1 MRRLGLLVLA
11 ILTIA
16 LLPFAA
22 TGVYAATRP
31 FWLPVPKPKPVPAP
45 EPAPAPPTVSPPI
58 VSSPAKPVGT
68 VLLMHKG
75 GWAGPDRAKQEAMMS
90 FPGQAFV
97 DLGWRTVSV
106 DYEAGEAGL
115 QSVKDAIGA
124 ELVQSGDQPLC
135 LYGES
140 AGGHLALLAAAQ
152 IPGVDCVIAFGAPTD
167 FTAYSDAVH
176 ASGDIAA
183 IGTYE
188 SKVVG
193 TFGEPGSATATWEPA
208 KVARMI
214 NADVLVARQADDAFI
229 PWNQV
234 TALRKALPVVSTL
247 TTAVGD
253 LLDPGKPYLHG
264 TLSDG
269 ARNQLLGAISSF
281 TRRAVANAA
290 IAEWGREQHCAGANA
305 TLARSG
311 TLRFRRA
318 VACLVAR
325 RRADSATGIRIRTVS
340 VGVAGQVTPARA
352 VHALLARTEGA
363 RAARDTS
370 RLVSVRV
377 RQSAHSRIAFTLR

>member
-31 FWLPVPKPKPVPAP
+31 FWLPAPKPKPAP
-45 EPAPAPPTVSPPI
+45 PKPPPAPPTVSPPI
-58 VSSPAKPVGT
+58 ADAPAAPVGT
-68 VLLMHKG
+68 VLLIHKG
-75 GWAGPDRAKQEAMMS
+75 GWAGPDRAKQEALLD
-90 FPGQAFV
+90 FPGHAFV
-97 DLGWRTVSV
+97 DLGWRATSV

-124 ELVQSGDQPLC
+124 ELVQSGSGPLC

-152 IPGVDCVIAFGAPTD
+152 IPGVDCVITFGAPTD
-167 FTAYSDAVH
+167 FSAYAEAVH
-176 ASGDIAA
+176 ASVDVAA

-193 TFGEPGSATATWEPA
+193 TFGEPGPETADWEPV
-208 KVARMI
+208 KVARQI
-214 NADVLVARQADDAFI
+214 NADVLVARQADDGFI

-253 LLDPGKPYLHG
+253 LVDPGKPYLHG

-269 ARNQLLGAISSF
+269 ARKQLLGAISSF
-281 TRRAVANAA
+281 TRRTVTNAA
-290 IAEWGREQHCAGANA
+290 IADWGREQHCPGANA
-305 TLARSG
+305 TLARVG
-311 TLRFRRA
+311 LTRFRRA
-318 VACLVAR
+318 VACLVSR
-325 RRADSATGIRIRTVS
+325 RRTASATQSRARSVS
-340 VGVAGQVTPARA
+340 VGVVGQVTPARA
-352 VHALLARTEGA
+352 VRALLARADGA
-363 RAARDTS
+363 RAARTS
-370 RLVSVRV
+370 RRLLSVRV
-377 RQSAHSRIAFTLR
+377 KQSARSRIAFAFR